1 MTYLL
6 DTNVISAIRLPARN
20 PAVARWVERSG
31 GDYWLSVFSVGELE
45 KGILQARDP
54 ASARELRA
62 WVDGVLRRFE
72 SRVLAFGPG
81 EARKWG
87 AILAPLPR
95 GVAIP
100 VVDSQIAA
108 TALEHGLSVVTRN
121 VKDFERFGVPVIN
134 PWDHENGA

>member
-1 MTYLL
+1 MTYLI

-20 PAVARWVERSG
+20 PGVARWVERSG

-45 KGILQARDP
+45 KGILQAPDP

-72 SRVLAFGPG
+72 SRVLAFGPA
-81 EARKWG
+81 EARQWG

-95 GVAIP
+95 GVSIP

-108 TALEHGLSVVTRN
+108 TALAHGLSVVTRN
-121 VKDFERFGVPVIN
+121 VKDFDRFGVPVIN
-134 PWDHENGA
+134 PWDDENGA